1 MAGSITGGLEKIL
14 LNEPTEGKLFG
25 RISNEQV

>member
-1 MAGSITGGLEKIL
+1 MAGPITGGLEKTL
-14 LNEPTEGKLFG
+14 LNEPTEGKLIR